1 MPSQFKRSLHQALQK
16 TGCFVEDLY
25 TVLKLKRLLKVYQ
38 MMDLSTLMQS
48 TVTPYLLLIA
58 CEDNQQ
64 LDEEA
69 KDVIRTVFN
78 TEAIKI
84 IFTTRSEAT
93 SLLSCN
99 T

>member
-1 MPSQFKRSLHQALQK
+1 
-16 TGCFVEDLY
+16 
-25 TVLKLKRLLKVYQ
+25 